1 MLYIFSQTLA
11 SRMNEL
17 QLDDR
22 VRHSV
27 YDERVKLAGLEVPS
41 DIDSA
46 TREQLKAAVAAA
58 FVKGFRVI
66 MFTSA
71 ALALASAAS
80 SWFLIRKSRPARAQQ
95 QRN

>member
-1 MLYIFSQTLA
+1 LRCFA

-22 VRHSV
+22 VKHSI
-27 YDERVKLAGLEVPS
+27 YDERMKLAAVEVLS
-41 DIDSA
+41 EIDSA
-46 TREQLKAAVAAA
+46 MREQLKAAVAAA
-58 FVKGFRVI
+58 FVRGFRVI

-80 SWFLIRKSRPARAQQ
+80 AFLFIRKSRPTRSQQ
-95 QRN
+95 QRD